1 VLRTRHG
8 APNHLTPSA
17 AYVERHSERV
27 LVLKMDLV
35 DCLLNAFTA
44 NASHSEKSD
53 EEMDSFRDDVFQR
66 IFFIFAGLGV

>member
-1 VLRTRHG
+1 
-8 APNHLTPSA
+8 
-17 AYVERHSERV
+17 
-27 LVLKMDLV
+27 MDLV